1 MVDYLPF
8 VILLWGLYTTAGGI
22 LIKGNLPGT
31 PLVNTLIL
39 LAGTII
45 ASWIGTTGAAMLLIR
60 PLLRLGSLAILS
72 LAILLSFSRAAWGL
86 AAFSGLGVYLLV
98 FIGTRD
104 AHARARLLGFALAA
118 ILTIIPFY
126 LVMAEVDM
134 ARSTLVGIIM
144 GLGAVQIVVHLV
156 YFLHL
161 KRSSEEGWNFFATI
175 FAVIILVIVLAGSL
189 WVMHNMN
196 ENMMPMHDM
205 EQQLEQMRS
214 LQSQQG

>member
-1 MVDYLPF
+1 MSADHHNAEH
-8 VILLWGLYTTAGGI
+8 AGH
-22 LIKGNLPGT
+22 GT
-31 PLVNTLIL
+31 MGQLMI
-39 LAGTII
+39 
-45 ASWIGTTGAAMLLIR
+45 
-60 PLLRLGSLAILS
+60 
-72 LAILLSFSRAAWGL
+72 
-86 AAFSGLGVYLLV
+86 
-98 FIGTRD
+98 
-104 AHARARLLGFALAA
+104 GFALAA

-196 ENMMPMHDM
+196 ENMMPMHEMD
-205 EQQLEQMRS
+205 QHIEQMKS

>member
-1 MVDYLPF
+1 MGETWY
-8 VILLWGLYTTAGGI
+8 
-22 LIKGNLPGT
+22 
-31 PLVNTLIL
+31 
-39 LAGTII
+39 
-45 ASWIGTTGAAMLLIR
+45 
-60 PLLRLGSLAILS
+60 
-72 LAILLSFSRAAWGL
+72 
-86 AAFSGLGVYLLV
+86 
-98 FIGTRD
+98 
-104 AHARARLLGFALAA
+104 
-118 ILTIIPFY
+118 FY

-196 ENMMPMHDM
+196 ENMMPMHEMD
-205 EQQLEQMRS
+205 QHIEQMKS

>member
-1 MVDYLPF
+1 MSAD
-8 VILLWGLYTTAGGI
+8 THHAHDH
-22 LIKGNLPGT
+22 GT
-31 PLVNTLIL
+31 MGQLMI
-39 LAGTII
+39 
-45 ASWIGTTGAAMLLIR
+45 
-60 PLLRLGSLAILS
+60 
-72 LAILLSFSRAAWGL
+72 
-86 AAFSGLGVYLLV
+86 
-98 FIGTRD
+98 
-104 AHARARLLGFALAA
+104 GFALAA

-134 ARSTLVGIIM
+134 ARSTLVAIIM

-196 ENMMPMHDM
+196 ENMMPMHEMD
-205 EQQLEQMRS
+205 QHIEQMKS

>member
-1 MVDYLPF
+1 MSAD
-8 VILLWGLYTTAGGI
+8 THHAHDH
-22 LIKGNLPGT
+22 GT
-31 PLVNTLIL
+31 MGQLMI
-39 LAGTII
+39 
-45 ASWIGTTGAAMLLIR
+45 
-60 PLLRLGSLAILS
+60 
-72 LAILLSFSRAAWGL
+72 
-86 AAFSGLGVYLLV
+86 
-98 FIGTRD
+98 
-104 AHARARLLGFALAA
+104 GFALAA

-144 GLGAVQIVVHLV
+144 GLGAVQIIVHLV

-175 FAVIILVIVLAGSL
+175 FAVVILVIVLAGSL

-196 ENMMPMHDM
+196 ENMMPMHEMD
-205 EQQLEQMRS
+205 QQIEQMKS

>member
-1 MVDYLPF
+1 MSAD
-8 VILLWGLYTTAGGI
+8 THHAHDH
-22 LIKGNLPGT
+22 GT
-31 PLVNTLIL
+31 MGQLMI
-39 LAGTII
+39 
-45 ASWIGTTGAAMLLIR
+45 
-60 PLLRLGSLAILS
+60 
-72 LAILLSFSRAAWGL
+72 
-86 AAFSGLGVYLLV
+86 
-98 FIGTRD
+98 
-104 AHARARLLGFALAA
+104 GFALAA

-144 GLGAVQIVVHLV
+144 GLGAVQIIVHLV

-175 FAVIILVIVLAGSL
+175 FAVVILVIVLAGSL

-196 ENMMPMHDM
+196 ENMMPMHEMD
-205 EQQLEQMRS
+205 QHIEQMKS

>member
-1 MVDYLPF
+1 MSADTHSHHDAPH
-8 VILLWGLYTTAGGI
+8 GDHHGDHAH
-22 LIKGNLPGT
+22 GT
-31 PLVNTLIL
+31 MGQL
-39 LAGTII
+39 
-45 ASWIGTTGAAMLLIR
+45 M
-60 PLLRLGSLAILS
+60 
-72 LAILLSFSRAAWGL
+72 
-86 AAFSGLGVYLLV
+86 
-98 FIGTRD
+98 
-104 AHARARLLGFALAA
+104 LGFALAA

-196 ENMMPMHDM
+196 ENMMPMHEMD
-205 EQQLEQMRS
+205 QHIEQMKS